1 MNQIDYEN
9 LGSRMKELRIKM
21 KLTQAEVAKA
31 LNVTPGYISN
41 VENNRTAMSLRILI
55 YYARLLNI
63 SLDSL
68 IGRIDSE
75 YRETALDREISE
87 QVHKM
92 SIPEKQK
99 LLKTMKVW
107 MERKRGCLF
116 PDSPFCNFM
125 VFIVLYQI
133 LFPPISVIVSHT
145 FLFCLAD
152 QFSDQDYNKNNNY
165 KEEQADQHDHY

>member
-9 LGSRMKELRIKM
+9 LGTRMKELRIKM
-21 KLTQAEVAKA
+21 KLTQAEVARA

-75 YRETALDREISE
+75 YCETALDREISE
-87 QVHKM
+87 QVHKLE
-92 SIPEKQK
+92 IPQKQK

-107 MERKRGCLF
+107 MDE
-116 PDSPFCNFM
+116 D
-125 VFIVLYQI
+125 
-133 LFPPISVIVSHT
+133 
-145 FLFCLAD
+145 
-152 QFSDQDYNKNNNY
+152 
-165 KEEQADQHDHY
+165 

>member
-9 LGSRMKELRIKM
+9 LGTRMKELRIKM
-21 KLTQAEVAKA
+21 KLTQAEVARA

-75 YRETALDREISE
+75 YRETALDREI
-87 QVHKM
+87 
-92 SIPEKQK
+92 
-99 LLKTMKVW
+99 
-107 MERKRGCLF
+107 
-116 PDSPFCNFM
+116 
-125 VFIVLYQI
+125 
-133 LFPPISVIVSHT
+133 
-145 FLFCLAD
+145 
-152 QFSDQDYNKNNNY
+152 
-165 KEEQADQHDHY
+165 

>member
-63 SLDSL
+63 SLESL

-75 YRETALDREISE
+75 
-87 QVHKM
+87 
-92 SIPEKQK
+92 
-99 LLKTMKVW
+99 
-107 MERKRGCLF
+107 
-116 PDSPFCNFM
+116 
-125 VFIVLYQI
+125 
-133 LFPPISVIVSHT
+133 
-145 FLFCLAD
+145 
-152 QFSDQDYNKNNNY
+152 
-165 KEEQADQHDHY
+165 

>member
-75 YRETALDREISE
+75 YRETALDRELSE
-87 QVHKM
+87 QVHQM
-92 SIPEKQK
+92 RSPEKQK

-107 MERKRGCLF
+107 MEE
-116 PDSPFCNFM
+116 D
-125 VFIVLYQI
+125 
-133 LFPPISVIVSHT
+133 
-145 FLFCLAD
+145 
-152 QFSDQDYNKNNNY
+152 
-165 KEEQADQHDHY
+165 

>member
-9 LGSRMKELRIKM
+9 LGTRMKELRIKM
-21 KLTQAEVAKA
+21 KLTQAEVARA

-75 YRETALDREISE
+75 YRETALDSEISE
-87 QVHKM
+87 QVHKLE
-92 SIPEKQK
+92 IPQKQK

-107 MERKRGCLF
+107 MDE
-116 PDSPFCNFM
+116 D
-125 VFIVLYQI
+125 
-133 LFPPISVIVSHT
+133 
-145 FLFCLAD
+145 
-152 QFSDQDYNKNNNY
+152 
-165 KEEQADQHDHY
+165 

>member
-75 YRETALDREISE
+75 YRETALDSELSE

-107 MERKRGCLF
+107 MEE
-116 PDSPFCNFM
+116 D
-125 VFIVLYQI
+125 
-133 LFPPISVIVSHT
+133 
-145 FLFCLAD
+145 
-152 QFSDQDYNKNNNY
+152 
-165 KEEQADQHDHY
+165 

>member
-9 LGSRMKELRIKM
+9 LGTRMKELRISM
-21 KLTQAEVAKA
+21 KLTQAEVARA

-75 YRETALDREISE
+75 YQETALDREISQ
-87 QVHKM
+87 QVQKLTI
-92 SIPEKQK
+92 SQKQK
-99 LLKTMKVW
+99 LLQTMKVW
-107 MERKRGCLF
+107 ME
-116 PDSPFCNFM
+116 D
-125 VFIVLYQI
+125 I
-133 LFPPISVIVSHT
+133 
-145 FLFCLAD
+145 
-152 QFSDQDYNKNNNY
+152 
-165 KEEQADQHDHY
+165 

>member
-9 LGSRMKELRIKM
+9 LGTRMKELRIKM
-21 KLTQAEVAKA
+21 KLTQAEVARA

-75 YRETALDREISE
+75 YRETALDRE
-87 QVHKM
+87 
-92 SIPEKQK
+92 
-99 LLKTMKVW
+99 
-107 MERKRGCLF
+107 
-116 PDSPFCNFM
+116 NFRAG
-125 VFIVLYQI
+125 
-133 LFPPISVIVSHT
+133 T
-145 FLFCLAD
+145 
-152 QFSDQDYNKNNNY
+152 
-165 KEEQADQHDHY
+165 

>member
-1 MNQIDYEN
+1 MREYTGIPVKKIGEQIMNQIDYEN

-87 QVHKM
+87 LLHKM
-92 SIPEKQK
+92 EISDKQK

-107 MERKRGCLF
+107 MDE
-116 PDSPFCNFM
+116 D
-125 VFIVLYQI
+125 
-133 LFPPISVIVSHT
+133 
-145 FLFCLAD
+145 
-152 QFSDQDYNKNNNY
+152 
-165 KEEQADQHDHY
+165 

>member
-63 SLDSL
+63 SW
-68 IGRIDSE
+68 
-75 YRETALDREISE
+75 
-87 QVHKM
+87 
-92 SIPEKQK
+92 IP
-99 LLKTMKVW
+99 
-107 MERKRGCLF
+107 
-116 PDSPFCNFM
+116 
-125 VFIVLYQI
+125 
-133 LFPPISVIVSHT
+133 
-145 FLFCLAD
+145 
-152 QFSDQDYNKNNNY
+152 
-165 KEEQADQHDHY
+165 

>member
-31 LNVTPGYISN
+31 LNVTPCYISN

-75 YRETALDREISE
+75 YRETALDRELSE

-107 MERKRGCLF
+107 MEE
-116 PDSPFCNFM
+116 D
-125 VFIVLYQI
+125 
-133 LFPPISVIVSHT
+133 
-145 FLFCLAD
+145 
-152 QFSDQDYNKNNNY
+152 
-165 KEEQADQHDHY
+165 

>member
-87 QVHKM
+87 HVHKM

-107 MERKRGCLF
+107 MEE
-116 PDSPFCNFM
+116 D
-125 VFIVLYQI
+125 
-133 LFPPISVIVSHT
+133 
-145 FLFCLAD
+145 
-152 QFSDQDYNKNNNY
+152 
-165 KEEQADQHDHY
+165 

>member
-9 LGSRMKELRIKM
+9 LGTRMKELRIKM
-21 KLTQAEVAKA
+21 KLTQAEVARA

-41 VENNRTAMSLRILI
+41 VENSTAMSLRILI

-87 QVHKM
+87 QVHKLE
-92 SIPEKQK
+92 IPQKQK

-107 MERKRGCLF
+107 MDE
-116 PDSPFCNFM
+116 D
-125 VFIVLYQI
+125 
-133 LFPPISVIVSHT
+133 
-145 FLFCLAD
+145 
-152 QFSDQDYNKNNNY
+152 
-165 KEEQADQHDHY
+165 

>member
-1 MNQIDYEN
+1 MRITM
-9 LGSRMKELRIKM
+9 GHHPRSRWVIVQNAYTLRRHFE
-21 KLTQAEVAKA
+21 QAKA
-31 LNVTPGYISN
+31 V
-41 VENNRTAMSLRILI
+41 
-55 YYARLLNI
+55 
-63 SLDSL
+63 
-68 IGRIDSE
+68 
-75 YRETALDREISE
+75 
-87 QVHKM
+87 
-92 SIPEKQK
+92 
-99 LLKTMKVW
+99 
-107 MERKRGCLF
+107 RKRGCLF

>member
-75 YRETALDREISE
+75 YRETALDRELSE
-87 QVHKM
+87 QVHNM
-92 SIPEKQK
+92 IIPEKQK

-107 MERKRGCLF
+107 MEE
-116 PDSPFCNFM
+116 D
-125 VFIVLYQI
+125 
-133 LFPPISVIVSHT
+133 
-145 FLFCLAD
+145 
-152 QFSDQDYNKNNNY
+152 
-165 KEEQADQHDHY
+165 

>member
-75 YRETALDREISE
+75 YRETAQDREISE
-87 QVHKM
+87 QIHKM
-92 SIPEKQK
+92 EISEKQK
-99 LLKTMKVW
+99 LLKTIKVW
-107 MERKRGCLF
+107 MDE
-116 PDSPFCNFM
+116 D
-125 VFIVLYQI
+125 
-133 LFPPISVIVSHT
+133 
-145 FLFCLAD
+145 
-152 QFSDQDYNKNNNY
+152 
-165 KEEQADQHDHY
+165 

>member
-1 MNQIDYEN
+1 MVSYILPWLKTDWRVNMNQIDYEN
-9 LGSRMKELRIKM
+9 LGTRMKELRIKM

-75 YRETALDREISE
+75 YRETALDREIS
-87 QVHKM
+87 QQLQKLDV
-92 SIPEKQK
+92 PQKQK

-107 MERKRGCLF
+107 MDE
-116 PDSPFCNFM
+116 D
-125 VFIVLYQI
+125 
-133 LFPPISVIVSHT
+133 
-145 FLFCLAD
+145 
-152 QFSDQDYNKNNNY
+152 
-165 KEEQADQHDHY
+165 

>member
-75 YRETALDREISE
+75 YREAALDRELSE

-107 MERKRGCLF
+107 MEE
-116 PDSPFCNFM
+116 D
-125 VFIVLYQI
+125 
-133 LFPPISVIVSHT
+133 
-145 FLFCLAD
+145 
-152 QFSDQDYNKNNNY
+152 
-165 KEEQADQHDHY
+165 